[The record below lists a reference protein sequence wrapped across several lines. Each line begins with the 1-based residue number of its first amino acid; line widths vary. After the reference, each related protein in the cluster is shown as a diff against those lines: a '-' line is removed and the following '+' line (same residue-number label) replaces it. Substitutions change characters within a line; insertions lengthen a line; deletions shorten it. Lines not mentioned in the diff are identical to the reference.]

1 MSIAWALAALVLSV
15 QFAAESV
22 PPAPQGAPAPPPIAL
37 RPGDRIVFIGGAFV
51 EREGRVGLIETA
63 LTLAH
68 PDKRLT
74 FRNLGW
80 SGDTVGGEARA
91 YFGEPA
97 EGYKA
102 LLTSVSDV
110 RPDVVFLAYGANE
123 SFAGGEGLAVFVA
136 QYERLLDDLA
146 SPGRR
151 IVLMTPLPADPASSP
166 LPAAAVTARNQV
178 IARYAAAVM
187 SLAKSRGL
195 ASIDLF
201 TAMRAPGPVDGPALF
216 ANGLNLTDAG
226 YLTVARHIVGRTAP
240 TRTLDLADPG
250 RLVTRPAAGDA
261 AGEPWAVV
269 RALILEKNELFFHR
283 WRPANVTYL
292 YLFRQ
297 REQGKNAVEIPRFDP
312 LIDAKEQ
319 AIAALVAAPAGQRPG
334 RGGVPGAAPG
344 GPGGQ

>member
-1 MSIAWALAALVLSV
+1 MSIAWGLAAFVLSGPV
-15 QFAAESV
+15 AAWTVSR
-22 PPAPQGAPAPPPIAL
+22 APQTAPPPPIAL
-37 RPGDRIVFIGGAFV
+37 RSGDRIVFIGGAFV
-51 EREGRVGLIETA
+51 EGEYRVGLIETA

-80 SGDTVGGEARA
+80 SGDTVRGEARA

-110 RPDVVFLAYGANE
+110 RPDLVFLAYGANE
-123 SFAGGEGLAVFVA
+123 SFAGEEGLAAFAA
-136 QYERLLDDLA
+136 QYERLLNDLA

-151 IVLMTPLPADPASSP
+151 IVLMTPLPADAATTP
-166 LPAAAVTARNQV
+166 LPPATVTARNQML
-178 IARYAAAVM
+178 ARYAAVVM
-187 SLAKSRGL
+187 SLATSRGL
-195 ASIDLF
+195 ASLDLF
-201 TAMRAPGPVDGPALF
+201 SAMRATARADGPALF
-216 ANGLNLTDAG
+216 RNGLDLTDAG
-226 YLTVARHIVGRTAP
+226 YLAVARHIVGRTAP
-240 TRTLDLADPG
+240 TRTLDRFDPG
-250 RLVTRPAAGDA
+250 WLSADAGRRDPVQ
-261 AGEPWAVV
+261 EPWAAM

-312 LIDAKEQ
+312 LIEAKEQ
-319 AIAALVAAPAGQRPG
+319 AIASLVAASERGTGGG
-334 RGGVPGAAPG
+334 R
-344 GPGGQ
+344 